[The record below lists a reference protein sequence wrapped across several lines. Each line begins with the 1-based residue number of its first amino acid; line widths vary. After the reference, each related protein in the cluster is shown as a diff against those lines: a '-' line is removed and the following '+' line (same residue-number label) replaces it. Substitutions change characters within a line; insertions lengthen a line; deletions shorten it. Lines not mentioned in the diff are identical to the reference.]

1 MDMFG
6 LPPTDQARIDYA
18 GERVHAIF
26 RAGNHEVRPYPS
38 RWYVWTHEGV

>member
-6 LPPTDQARIDYA
+6 LPPTDQARIEYA

-26 RAGNHEVRPYPS
+26 RAGNHEVRAYLP
-38 RWYVWTHEGV
+38 R